1 MLRNLLSKNYM
12 PAVILSLFVSAALI
26 FSACSKS
33 SSSDDRFED
42 GVLVD
47 ILDILGEENLNT
59 LENELNMPVHRG
71 DNPPNIEAVFASLMF
86 NNSEYGTMNDD
97 IGASFVMAPL
107 VMIESVVPGD
117 ENRDPNS
124 FWDLYFN
131 LSNQDLDNYTIL
143 YKNRHTQEPSGV
155 STASYIMGEDDL
167 FTIAGQHI
175 TEWDLDG
182 EIREIISV
190 QVFSGRITEEGVADA
205 HFAFMMVDNGE
216 VPDRI
221 PNGTGRS
228 FEDGTGLSEPAEFP
242 GTGDEEEGGRP
253 APGDFTSVSGL
264 LQ

>member
-1 MLRNLLSKNYM
+1 M
-12 PAVILSLFVSAALI
+12 PAVLLSLIVSAGLM
-26 FSACSKS
+26 FSACSS
-33 SSSDDRFED
+33 SSDDDRFED
-42 GVLVD
+42 GVLID

-86 NNSEYGTMNDD
+86 NNSQFDTMNND

-131 LSNQDLDNYTIL
+131 LSNQDMNNYTIL
-143 YKNRHTQEPSGV
+143 YKNRHVQEPSGV

-175 TEWDLDG
+175 IEWEVDD
-182 EIREIISV
+182 EIREVVSV

-242 GTGDEEEGGRP
+242 GTGDEESGRP
-253 APGDFTSVSGL
+253 APGDFTSVFGL